1 MITSV
6 VGGGFQEE
14 DREVTT
20 DYYFMETICVIVSDR
35 YSEYVKHDYQLNG
48 RTNSFGCMWSYFAFT
63 QRYIFWFLWE
73 K

>member
-14 DREVTT
+14 DRGVTT

-48 RTNSFGCMWSYFAFT
+48 RTNSFGCM
-63 QRYIFWFLWE
+63 
-73 K
+73 